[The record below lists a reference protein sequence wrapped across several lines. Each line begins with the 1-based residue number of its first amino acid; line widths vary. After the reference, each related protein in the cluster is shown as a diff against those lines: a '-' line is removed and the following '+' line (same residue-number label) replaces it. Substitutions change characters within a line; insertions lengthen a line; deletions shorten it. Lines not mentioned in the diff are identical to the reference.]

1 MLAGMSD
8 SFNDLATESRAGHD
22 DLDLRSARDLV
33 ALMNEED
40 ATVAGA
46 VAAALDA
53 IAEAVESIAA
63 RLRDGGRLL
72 YVGAGTSGR
81 IAAVDA
87 AECGPTFNIAP
98 DVIQAVVAGGPDA
111 LNSSMEE
118 AEDDPGAGRN
128 DLAALAVSDS
138 DAVVGVSASGRTPYV
153 TGALSL
159 AREVRALTV
168 AVSCTPRSAIAAL
181 ADHSIEVGVGPEVIA
196 GSTRLKAGTAQK
208 MVLNMF
214 STAAMIR
221 LGRTYG
227 DLMVDVRSE
236 NEKLRAR
243 ALRVVREATGAGDT
257 EATRA
262 LAAGDHDA
270 AVAVVMLSAEVD
282 AAGARSALKAARG
295 NVREAIERA
304 RG

>member
-1 MLAGMSD
+1 MLTEMSD
-8 SFNDLATESRAGHD
+8 PFNNLVTESRAGHD

-33 ALMNEED
+33 ALMNEAD

-46 VAAALDA
+46 VAGELDA
-53 IAEAVESIAA
+53 IAGAVEGIAG
-63 RLRDGGRLL
+63 RLRAGGRLV

-81 IAAVDA
+81 LAAVDA
-87 AECGPTFNIAP
+87 AECAPTFNIDP
-98 DVIQAVVAGGPDA
+98 GVIRAVVAGGPDA
-111 LNSSMEE
+111 VHTSIEE
-118 AEDDPGAGRN
+118 AEDDPNAGRG
-128 DLAALAVSDS
+128 DLAALAVSGS

-153 TGALSL
+153 IGALAL
-159 AREVRALTV
+159 AREVGALTV
-168 AVSCTPRSAIAAL
+168 ALSCNAGAEVSGL
-181 ADHSIEVGVGPEVIA
+181 ADHPIEVRVGPELIA

-243 ALRVVREATGAGDT
+243 ALRVVRAATGAGDS
-257 EATRA
+257 EAAEA

-270 AVAVVMLSAEVD
+270 AVAVVMLRAGVD
-282 AAGARSALKAARG
+282 ATTARSTLEAARG
-295 NVREAIERA
+295 NVREAIDKA
-304 RG
+304 RR